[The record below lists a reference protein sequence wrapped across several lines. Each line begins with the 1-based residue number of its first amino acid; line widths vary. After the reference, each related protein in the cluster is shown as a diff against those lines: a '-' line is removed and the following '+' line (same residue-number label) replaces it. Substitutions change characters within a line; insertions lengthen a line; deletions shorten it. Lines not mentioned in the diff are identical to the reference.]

1 VKIISFKKD
10 GAAAYG
16 VVVGGG
22 VIDAHARLKD
32 KYPTVRD
39 LLENGL
45 DDARELLSAA
55 PDFSLAAADLLPV
68 IPDPEK
74 IFCIGINYLS
84 HLLETGRAKPD
95 FPVVFTRNP
104 RSQAAHG
111 KPIIKPAASDQ
122 LDFEGELAVII
133 GEPGRNIA
141 AADALAHVAGYS
153 CYNDGSIRDWQKHTP
168 QFTPGKN
175 FDNTGGFGP
184 WLLTA
189 DEVADPSTL
198 ELVTRLNGEEMQR
211 APLSDLVFD
220 IPALIAYLSSFT
232 TLVAGDVIVTGTTGG
247 VGAFRNPPLWMKDGD
262 VVEVE
267 ISSIGTLRNPV
278 VAE

>member
-1 VKIISFKKD
+1 MKIVSFNNE
-10 GAAAYG
+10 GIAAYG
-16 VVVGGG
+16 IVIGDR

-32 KYPTVRD
+32 KYPTIRH
-39 LLENGL
+39 LIEHGL
-45 DDARELLSAA
+45 ADAAALSKAR
-55 PDFSLAAADLLPV
+55 PDFALDALDLLPV

-74 IFCIGINYLS
+74 IFCIGVNYLS
-84 HLLETGRAKPD
+84 HLIETGRAKPD

-104 RSQAAHG
+104 RSQTAHG
-111 KPIIKPAASDQ
+111 KPIVKPTVSDQ
-122 LDFEGELAVII
+122 LDFEGELAVVI
-133 GEPGRNIA
+133 GKAGRNIA
-141 AADALAHVAGYS
+141 AADALSHVAGYA

-175 FDNTGGFGP
+175 FDRTGGFGP
-184 WLLTA
+184 CLLTA
-189 DEVADPSTL
+189 DEVPDPSVL
-198 ELVTRLNGEEMQR
+198 ELVTRLNGKEVQR
-211 APLSDLVFD
+211 ATLSDLVFAV
-220 IPALIAYLSSFT
+220 PALIEYLSSFT

-247 VGAFRNPPLWMKDGD
+247 VGAFRTPPLWMKDGD

>member
-1 VKIISFKKD
+1 MKIISFKKN

-16 VVVGGG
+16 VVVGDT
-22 VIDAHARLKD
+22 VIDLHARLKD
-32 KYPTVRD
+32 KYPTMRD

-45 DDARELLSAA
+45 ADARGLLGAV

-74 IFCIGINYLS
+74 IFCIGVNYLS
-84 HLLETGRAKPD
+84 HLVETGRPKPD

-104 RSQAAHG
+104 RSQTAHG
-111 KPIIKPAASDQ
+111 KPIIKPAVSDQ

-133 GEPGRNIA
+133 GKPGRNIA
-141 AADALAHVAGYS
+141 AADALSHVAGYS

-184 WLLTA
+184 CLLTA
-189 DEVADPSTL
+189 DEIADPSTF
-198 ELVTRLNGEEMQR
+198 ELITRLNGEEMQR

-220 IPALIAYLSSFT
+220 IPALIEYLSSFT

-247 VGAFRNPPLWMKDGD
+247 VGAFRNPPLWMKHGD

-278 VAE
+278 IAE

>member
-1 VKIISFKKD
+1 MKIISFKKD

-16 VVVGGG
+16 VVVGGD

-39 LLENGL
+39 LLESGL
-45 DDARELLSAA
+45 DDASELLSAV

-133 GEPGRNIA
+133 GKPGRNIA